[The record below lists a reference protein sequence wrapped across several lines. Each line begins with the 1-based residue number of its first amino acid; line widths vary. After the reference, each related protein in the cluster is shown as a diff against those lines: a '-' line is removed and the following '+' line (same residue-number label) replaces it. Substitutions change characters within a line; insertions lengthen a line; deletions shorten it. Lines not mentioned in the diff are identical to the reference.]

1 MRGQPPDTMPKRFTL
16 SEAERLLSRVEPL
29 LRSAIDLKS
38 DLDQAQGELGEYR
51 ERVALMGGVT
61 LDRERV
67 MAVRARSDTAA
78 THLRA
83 AIEQVEGMGCVIK
96 DLDTGLVDFPTL
108 LRGDEVYLCWRL
120 GEPGIGF
127 WHGVDE
133 GFGGR
138 KPVDRDFLDNHSAG

>member
-1 MRGQPPDTMPKRFTL
+1 MPKRFTL
-16 SEAERLLSRVEPL
+16 TEAERLLSRVEPL

-38 DLDQAQGELGEYR
+38 DLEQAQGELIEYR
-51 ERVALMGGVT
+51 ERVALMGGVN
-61 LDRERV
+61 LDRGRV
-67 MAVRARSDTAA
+67 SAVRTRSETAA
-78 THLRA
+78 SHLRA
-83 AIEQVEGMGCVIK
+83 AIEQVQNLGCVIK

-133 GFGGR
+133 GFRGR
-138 KPVDRDFLDNHSAG
+138 KPVDRDFLDNHRGD